1 MTTITR
7 WPETA
12 KHDDFYVALLVTF
25 LAVTGAFTLV
35 TGIVTQWREEQRIV
49 ESQARAD
56 ARHAEEKKRAAGT
69 AEVSETREKSI

>member
-35 TGIVTQWREEQRIV
+35 TGIVTQ
-49 ESQARAD
+49 
-56 ARHAEEKKRAAGT
+56 
-69 AEVSETREKSI
+69 

>member
-1 MTTITR
+1 MTTIPR

-56 ARHAEEKKRAAGT
+56 ARHAEEKRRAAGS
-69 AEVSETREKSI
+69 AEVSEARQSI